1 MFFFFLILLFFF
13 FRSVLLNI
21 CYIDST
27 LMMSHDYPLATAG
40 CLAKGFNELR
50 SDTQPD
56 KVASR
61 LFKVLVTISSCIF

>member
-1 MFFFFLILLFFF
+1 M
-13 FRSVLLNI
+13 LLNI

-27 LMMSHDYPLATAG
+27 LMMSHDYHPLATAG

-56 KVASR
+56 KVESR
-61 LFKVLVTISSCIF
+61 LFKVLVTISSYIF